1 MKRRMIPLFLMLV
14 AGAITSIMTYIK
26 NYELVPMLWTLLGVL
41 IGFYVLGV
49 IIEKVLD
56 LFDAQIEER
65 KKAEGAV
72 IEKDVAVNEE
82 EAEEQDTEE
91 KEVQAEEQ
99 DTEDTV
105 EEPAE

>member
-41 IGFYVLGV
+41 VGFYVLGV

-82 EAEEQDTEE
+82 EAEKQDTEE

-99 DTEDTV
+99 DTEDTA
-105 EEPAE
+105 EESAE

>member
-1 MKRRMIPLFLMLV
+1 MSMKRKLIPLFLMLV

-26 NYELVPMLWTLLGVL
+26 NYELVPMLWILLGVL
-41 IGFYVLGV
+41 VGFYVLGV

-65 KKAEGAV
+65 EKAEGAV

-82 EAEEQDTEE
+82 LAEEQKAETQTEE
-91 KEVQAEEQ
+91 PNTEDIAEES
-99 DTEDTV
+99 
-105 EEPAE
+105 AE

>member
-14 AGAITSIMTYIK
+14 AGAITSIMTYIQ
-26 NYELVPMLWTLLGVL
+26 NYELMPMLWTLLGVL
-41 IGFYVLGV
+41 VGFYVLGV

-65 KKAEGAV
+65 EKAEGAV
-72 IEKDVAVNEE
+72 IEKDVAANEE
-82 EAEEQDTEE
+82 KSEEQDTAEN
-91 KEVQAEEQ
+91 EVQADKQ
-99 DTEDTV
+99 DTEDTE